1 MLTTLL
7 VSLGAMLA
15 LTVPIAVSIA
25 ICTLAVFAIFFHNTT
40 MDTMLAQA
48 MVTSSDSFPML
59 AIPFFMLVGTLMER
73 TKIAKQLVDV
83 AEVLTGAMAGG
94 LGMTTVVGAIFFS
107 AICGSGPATAAA
119 IGGIMMPALLSQ
131 RYSREYCGGLIAC
144 SSVIGPVIPPSIPMI
159 MFGVSVGASITTMFM
174 AGFIPGLMLGAACML
189 YNYYISKK
197 RNYKGVDLNLTGKQ
211 KWQVIWK
218 AAPALIMPVIVLGG
232 IYTGLFTPTESAVVG
247 VMYAS
252 FLGFFVY
259 KNLNFKMYKEAA
271 LDAAITSGTTMF
283 ILGGAIT
290 FGRLMTI
297 GKIPQT
303 LTSMMTS
310 ISSSPVVIMLIVNVI
325 LVFAGML
332 VDTISCIIIF
342 APLFTPVLV
351 SLGYHPVYIGVIMVI
366 NLCIGMVTP
375 PTGVNTMVAQRVS
388 GASFEGVVRE
398 AAPIVVIQFAVLAI
412 MIFFPSFVMIVPKLL
427 GMV

>member
-7 VSLGAMLA
+7 LSLGAMLA
-15 LTVPIAVSIA
+15 LTVPIAISIA
-25 ICTLAVFAIFFHNTT
+25 ICTLAVFALFFHNTT

-48 MVTSSDSFPML
+48 MVTSADSFPML

-83 AEVLTGAMAGG
+83 AEVLTGSMPGG
-94 LGMTTVVGAIFFS
+94 LGMTTIVAAIFFS

-144 SSVIGPVIPPSIPMI
+144 SAVIGPVIPPSIPMI
-159 MFGVSVGASITTMFM
+159 MYGVSVGASITTMFL
-174 AGFIPGLMLGAACML
+174 AGFIPGILLGVVCMG
-189 YNYYISKK
+189 YNYIISKK
-197 RNYKGVDLNLTGKQ
+197 RDYKGVDLHLSSAE
-211 KWQVIWK
+211 KWTVIK
-218 AAPALIMPVIVLGG
+218 RAAPALIMPVIVLGG

-252 FLGFFVY
+252 FLGYFVY
-259 KNLNFKMYKEAA
+259 KNLNFEVYKDAVI
-271 LDAAITSGTTMF
+271 DAAITSGTTMF

-303 LTSMMTS
+303 LTEMMTT
-310 ISSSPVVIMLIVNVI
+310 ISTSPVVIMLIVNVI

-332 VDTISCIIIF
+332 VDTISCVIIF

-366 NLCIGMVTP
+366 NLCVGMVTP

-388 GASFEGVVRE
+388 GATFEGVVKE
-398 AAPIVVIQFAVLAI
+398 AAPLVILQFATLAL
-412 MIFFPSFVMIVPKLL
+412 MILFPSIVTFIPRAL
-427 GMV
+427 GML

>member
-15 LTVPIAVSIA
+15 LTVPIAISIA
-25 ICTLAVFAIFFHNTT
+25 ICTVAVFAIYFNNTN

-83 AEVLTGAMAGG
+83 AEVLTGSMSGG
-94 LGMTTVVGAIFFS
+94 LGMTTIVAAIFFS

-119 IGGIMMPALLSQ
+119 IGGIMVPALVSQ
-131 RYSREYCGGLIAC
+131 KYSREYCGGLIAC
-144 SSVIGPVIPPSIPMI
+144 ASVIGPVIPPSIPMI
-159 MFGVSVGASITTMFM
+159 MFGVSVGASITTMFL
-174 AGFIPGLMLGAACML
+174 AGFIPGILLGVVCMI

-197 RNYKGVDLNLTGKQ
+197 RGYKGVDLNLGGREKLRI
-211 KWQVIWK
+211 IWR

-232 IYTGLFTPTESAVVG
+232 IYSGLFTPTESAVVG

-252 FLGFFVY
+252 FIGYFIY
-259 KNLNFKMYKEAA
+259 KNLNFAMYKAA
-271 LDAAITSGTTMF
+271 VIDAAITSGTTMF

-297 GKIPQT
+297 GKIPQS
-303 LTSMMTS
+303 LTAMMTTVS
-310 ISSSPVVIMLIVNVI
+310 ESPVVILFIVNVI

-332 VDTISCIIIF
+332 VDTISCVIIF

-388 GASFEGVVRE
+388 GATFEGVVKE
-398 AAPIVVIQFAVLAI
+398 AAPLVVLQFLALALMIV
-412 MIFFPSFVMIVPKLL
+412 FPSIVTCIPKALKL
-427 GMV
+427 M